1 MPDKHKKRIR
11 RITINSVTGLSGDR
25 FRFDENGDGPA
36 RYKIK
41 HFKQVSDG
49 KYEWITVGEYLEGV
63 LKLDMS
69 GKNLR
74 CLRLLELTLR
84 DGRV

>member
-1 MPDKHKKRIR
+1 MI
-11 RITINSVTGLSGDR
+11 INFVLGLSGDR

-63 LKLDMS
+63 LKLNM
-69 GKNLR
+69 
-74 CLRLLELTLR
+74 T
-84 DGRV
+84 GRKLYIGSYLY